1 MSILCFHFIFSLL
14 PHNPII
20 RKRHR
25 ERASEEEERR
35 GSGFSAAL
43 YPNPGFENRMRRTQ
57 VSTNTSNYSTDM
69 ELEGGGEELDG
80 K

>member
-1 MSILCFHFIFSLL
+1 MFSLYFL
-14 PHNPII
+14 FASSQSRNQKETQGEG
-20 RKRHR
+20 KRGR
-25 ERASEEEERR
+25 GEERR